1 MVTNNISFLGQNIAQ
16 GSRLAELNALLGDLQ
31 RQVTTQ
37 KKSET
42 LSGLGIDATP
52 VQRLRADIGITSTYI
67 NNIDVGTIRIK
78 NMTDA
83 MQEVIKLG
91 QNVMGSIN
99 IQVREGRVDLEQIK
113 ILARDG
119 IAFMRDL
126 MNTEVNG
133 RYIFAGNDTSNE
145 PYADL
150 DLLNTNVSNEV
161 ANWLS
166 GGQSVATALANIDGF
181 TDSQMGYSATVGT
194 AGSIFIR
201 ADTTVEIDYT
211 VKADSDGFQRI
222 LRGLSMAA
230 NLELPDPSI
239 DVGTLPEFHQIL
251 DHILSV
257 TSSGITEM
265 QNDQM
270 GLGSKINLLDAMHE
284 RHLSD
289 HNNLQ
294 NIVSKIEDVDTTEAI
309 VKLQALSQ
317 QLTASYQVTRTV
329 SQLALINFI

>member
-1 MVTNNISFLGQNIAQ
+1 MATNNISFLGQNLAQ

-42 LSGLGIDATP
+42 LAGLGIDATP
-52 VQRLRADIGITSTYI
+52 VQRLRANIGITSTYI
-67 NNIDVGTIRIK
+67 NNIGVGTIRIK

-91 QNVMGSIN
+91 QNLMGSIN
-99 IQVREGRVDLEQIK
+99 VQVREGRVDLEQIK
-113 ILARDG
+113 TLARDG

-150 DLLNTNVSNEV
+150 DLLNTNVSNEL
-161 ANWLS
+161 ASWLS
-166 GGQSVATALANIDGF
+166 GGQSAATALSNIDGYSS
-181 TDSQMGYSATVGT
+181 SQMGYSATVTT

-211 VKADSDGFQRI
+211 VKADSDGFQNI
-222 LRGLSMAA
+222 LRGLSLAA
-230 NLELPDPSI
+230 NLDLPDPSI
-239 DVGTLPEFHQIL
+239 DVGTLPEFHDIL

-257 TSSGITEM
+257 TSSGINDM

-270 GLGSKINLLDAMHE
+270 GLGSKINLLDAIHD
-284 RHLSD
+284 RLKND
-289 HNNLQ
+289 HTNFQ
-294 NIVSKIEDVDTTEAI
+294 NMVSKVEDVDTTEAI
-309 VKLQALSQ
+309 IKLQALQQ
-317 QLTASYQVTRTV
+317 QLTASYQVTHTV
-329 SQLALINFI
+329 SQLSLVNFI

>member
-1 MVTNNISFLGQNIAQ
+1 MATNNISFLGQNLAQ

-42 LSGLGIDATP
+42 LAGLGIDATP
-52 VQRLRADIGITSTYI
+52 VQRLRANIGITSTYI

-91 QNVMGSIN
+91 QNLMGSIN
-99 IQVREGRVDLEQIK
+99 VQVREGRVDLEQIK
-113 ILARDG
+113 TLARDG

-150 DLLNTNVSNEV
+150 DLLNTNVSNEL
-161 ANWLS
+161 ASWLS
-166 GGQSVATALANIDGF
+166 GGQSAATALSNIDGYSS
-181 TDSQMGYSATVGT
+181 SQMGYSATVTT

-211 VKADSDGFQRI
+211 VKADSDGFQNI
-222 LRGLSMAA
+222 LRGLSLAA
-230 NLELPDPSI
+230 NLDLPDPSI
-239 DVGTLPEFHQIL
+239 DVGTLPEFHDIL

-257 TSSGITEM
+257 TSSGINDM

-270 GLGSKINLLDAMHE
+270 GLGSKINLLDAIHD
-284 RHLSD
+284 R
-289 HNNLQ
+289 LQ
-294 NIVSKIEDVDTTEAI
+294 NDHTNFQNMVSKVEDVDTTEAI
-309 VKLQALSQ
+309 IKLQALQQ

-329 SQLALINFI
+329 SELSLVNFI

>member
-1 MVTNNISFLGQNIAQ
+1 MATNNISFLGQNLAQ
-16 GSRLAELNALLGDLQ
+16 GGRLAELNALLGDLQ

-37 KKSET
+37 KRSET
-42 LSGLGIDATP
+42 LAGLGIDATP
-52 VQRLRADIGITSTYI
+52 VQRLRANIGITSTYI

-91 QNVMGSIN
+91 QNLMGSIN
-99 IQVREGRVDLEQIK
+99 VQVREGRVDLEQIK
-113 ILARDG
+113 TLARDG

-150 DLLNTNVSNEV
+150 DLLNTNVSNEL
-161 ANWLS
+161 ASWLS
-166 GGQSVATALANIDGF
+166 GGQSVAATLSNIDGYSS
-181 TDSQMGYSATVGT
+181 SQMGYSATVTT

-211 VKADSDGFQRI
+211 VKADSDGFQNI
-222 LRGLSMAA
+222 LRGLSLAA
-230 NLELPDPSI
+230 NLDLPDPSI
-239 DVGTLPEFHQIL
+239 DVGTLPEFHEIL

-257 TSSGITEM
+257 TSSGINDM

-270 GLGSKINLLDAMHE
+270 GLGSKINLLDAIHD
-284 RHLSD
+284 RLKNDST
-289 HNNLQ
+289 NFQ
-294 NIVSKIEDVDTTEAI
+294 NMVSKVEDVDTTEAI
-309 VKLQALSQ
+309 IKLQALQQ
-317 QLTASYQVTRTV
+317 QLTASYQVTHTV
-329 SQLALINFI
+329 SQLSLINFI